1 LSSMEACR
9 ARGGVMPEEIENVVR
24 DLLVKEF
31 KVPEDE
37 LAPGASFKQ
46 LGLDSL
52 DVVSF
57 VMALEDRLGLE
68 IPESDLE
75 GVTTYGGALDL
86 LERKVGAKA

>member
-1 LSSMEACR
+1 MS
-9 ARGGVMPEEIENVVR
+9 PEIENVVR
-24 DLLVKEF
+24 DLLITEF
-31 KVPEDE
+31 KVEEPAI
-37 LAPGASFKQ
+37 APSASFKEM
-46 LGLDSL
+46 GLDSL

-75 GVTTYGGALDL
+75 GVRTYGDAMTL

>member
-1 LSSMEACR
+1 M
-9 ARGGVMPEEIENVVR
+9 EEIENVVR
-24 DLLVKEF
+24 DLLVTEF
-31 KVPEDE
+31 KVKEPDI
-37 LAPGASFKQ
+37 APGASFKQ

>member
-1 LSSMEACR
+1 M
-9 ARGGVMPEEIENVVR
+9 EEIEGVVR
-24 DLLVKEF
+24 ELLVTEF
-31 KVPEDE
+31 KVKEPDI
-37 LAPGASFKQ
+37 APAASFKE

>member
-1 LSSMEACR
+1 M
-9 ARGGVMPEEIENVVR
+9 EEIEGVVR
-24 DLLVKEF
+24 ELLVTEF
-31 KVPEDE
+31 KVKELDIAPE
-37 LAPGASFKQ
+37 ASFKQ

>member
-1 LSSMEACR
+1 
-9 ARGGVMPEEIENVVR
+9 
-24 DLLVKEF
+24 
-31 KVPEDE
+31 
-37 LAPGASFKQ
+37 
-46 LGLDSL
+46 
-52 DVVSF
+52 VSF

>member
-1 LSSMEACR
+1 M
-9 ARGGVMPEEIENVVR
+9 EEIEGVVR
-24 DLLVKEF
+24 ELLVTEF
-31 KVPEDE
+31 KVKEPDIAAE
-37 LAPGASFKQ
+37 ASFKQ

-52 DVVSF
+52 DIVSF

>member
-1 LSSMEACR
+1 MTEQFED
-9 ARGGVMPEEIENVVR
+9 V
-24 DLLVKEF
+24 VKELLIKEF
-31 KVPEDE
+31 RVDEATIAPE
-37 LAPGASFKQ
+37 ASFKE

-75 GVTTYGGALDL
+75 GVNTYGDALGL
-86 LERKVGAKA
+86 LERKVGSRA